1 MKAPT
6 LRSVTAEVRD
16 LNAKFDGPGE
26 VGISSGGRVLYTDG
40 LADMQGC
47 LAGREE
53 LPGDG
58 RPVDAVA
65 VARRLLAAWRDGWPM
80 FAKGAK

>member
-6 LRSVTAEVRD
+6 LRSVAADVRD
-16 LNAKFDGPGE
+16 LNAKFDGEGE
-26 VGISSGGRVLYTDG
+26 VGISNGGRVLYQDG
-40 LADMQGC
+40 LGDMTGC
-47 LAGREE
+47 LAGHEV

-65 VARRLLAAWRDGWPM
+65 VARRLLAAWRDAWPVL
-80 FAKGAK
+80 AQADR